1 MAQTIQ
7 GRVRRCARHP
17 NKWAAKNAMERCKC
31 GRSTTL
37 GVLRSRGR
45 YDSNSRRI
53 EYEQGNSVTDCKG

>member
-17 NKWAAKNAMERCKC
+17 KKWAVKNAMERCKC
-31 GRSTTL
+31 GQSTNL

-45 YDSNSRRI
+45 CESNSRRT
-53 EYEQGNSVTDCKG
+53 EYE